1 MCFWCIFRGFFKNYH
16 QTSFYSF
23 NTKRT
28 ISYFWIL
35 SNLAL
40 MYNSFYNYW
49 LKRLNTQLS
58 EPTNQNSIKS
68 PQSFL
73 RSLQR
78 IRKHYHKTL
87 GTKVINSP
95 MSPPSPTTILFFFQR
110 KRWQWAVYYTSP
122 QIIIKMFSYSL
133 AFQLWAL

>member
-1 MCFWCIFRGFFKNYH
+1 MMIHKIIP
-16 QTSFYSF
+16 SVD
-23 NTKRT
+23 
-28 ISYFWIL
+28 
-35 SNLAL
+35 
-40 MYNSFYNYW
+40 YNYW

-87 GTKVINSP
+87 GTKVINIP
-95 MSPPSPTTILFFFQR
+95 MSPPSPTTILFFFR
-110 KRWQWAVYYTSP
+110 ERGDNGLFITLVLK
-122 QIIIKMFSYSL
+122 L
-133 AFQLWAL
+133 L